1 VSGNSKEAIT
11 LLTVIHNVICSAQNA
26 IAFEDLNVHLDVQMD
41 LKTMLSNLP
50 ITEARHELTSLPEK
64 LTQQGGALAIT
75 RRGKPVLAVM
85 TWQHYEAILETLE
98 IYGDPNLMTNL
109 RQGIAE
115 AKSEQGLDWESSKQ
129 ELAL

>member
-1 VSGNSKEAIT
+1 MN
-11 LLTVIHNVICSAQNA
+11 
-26 IAFEDLNVHLDVQMD
+26 

-50 ITEARHELTSLPEK
+50 ITDARQELTSLPEK
-64 LTQQGGALAIT
+64 LAQQGGTLAIT

-98 IYGDPNLMTNL
+98 IYGDINLMTNL

-115 AKSEQGLDWESSKQ
+115 AKSEQGIDWELAKQ
-129 ELAL
+129 NLDL